1 MLGNLVLRL
10 PALDVIIGGVGAL
23 VFCCYIGEGP
33 CLAPPRAQGA
43 GREGGGAARDGAAAR
58 MMRAALPDS
67 SSFLLLPRAPR

>member
-43 GREGGGAARDGAAAR
+43 GREGGGQRGTA
-58 MMRAALPDS
+58 P
-67 SSFLLLPRAPR
+67 LLV